1 LWYPRRMPFINYDQ
15 FATLGLEATLVS
27 LLLLALFRL
36 RTRFGLSLLFIT
48 LGAFQQMQM
57 TLALSFYVELTP
69 GILVS
74 PGSVVLFT
82 SSLFAF
88 LLIYIREDASEARKL
103 IYGLAIANLSL
114 EALSYF
120 FARQMNMPGLHILYN
135 FPRELLVHNPRVL
148 LAGTAALL
156 VDGIVVII
164 LYEWVSRLISRFL
177 FLRIYVS
184 MGLALV
190 LDTLIFATGS
200 FWGQPE
206 FVSLFLS
213 GLAGKILMSVF
224 YAAVLTLYLRYFEK
238 PEYLQPR
245 RHAQIQDIFEILTY
259 RQKYEA
265 LRQRVVRDPLTGL
278 YNRAFFEDVLGRELK
293 HSYERG
299 RPLALMLL
307 DVDHFKEYNDTYGH
321 PEGDRVLA
329 FLGASLLG
337 SLRTSD
343 MACRYGG
350 EELAL
355 ILPDSDIRFA
365 QLTAERIRRNLSE
378 RWEQVDPRFPG
389 TCVTVTI
396 GAAFFPEEASSASAL
411 VRLADERL
419 YMGKRAGRD
428 RIVVEDIRLEIPT

>member
-1 LWYPRRMPFINYDQ
+1 
-15 FATLGLEATLVS
+15 
-27 LLLLALFRL
+27 
-36 RTRFGLSLLFIT
+36 
-48 LGAFQQMQM
+48 
-57 TLALSFYVELTP
+57 
-69 GILVS
+69 
-74 PGSVVLFT
+74 LFT

-184 MGLALV
+184 MALALV

-200 FWGQPE
+200 FWGQPQ

-238 PEYLQPR
+238 PEYVQPR

-365 QLTAERIRRNLSE
+365 QLTAERVRRNLSE
-378 RWEQVDPRFPG
+378 RWEQVDPPFPG
-389 TCVTVTI
+389 MCVTVTI

>member
-1 LWYPRRMPFINYDQ
+1 MTRQGLAVRAGEPEELVTQGRTKNGLLWYPRPMPFINYDQ

-103 IYGLAIANLSL
+103 IYGLAIANISL

-120 FARQMNMPGLHILYN
+120 FARQMDMPGLHNLYN

-184 MGLALV
+184 MALALV

-200 FWGQPE
+200 FWGQPQ
-206 FVSLFLS
+206 FLSLFLS

-259 RQKYEA
+259 RQRYEA

-278 YNRAFFEDVLGRELK
+278 YNRAFFEDVL
-293 HSYERG
+293 
-299 RPLALMLL
+299 
-307 DVDHFKEYNDTYGH
+307 
-321 PEGDRVLA
+321 
-329 FLGASLLG
+329 
-337 SLRTSD
+337 
-343 MACRYGG
+343 
-350 EELAL
+350 
-355 ILPDSDIRFA
+355 
-365 QLTAERIRRNLSE
+365 
-378 RWEQVDPRFPG
+378 
-389 TCVTVTI
+389 
-396 GAAFFPEEASSASAL
+396 
-411 VRLADERL
+411 
-419 YMGKRAGRD
+419 
-428 RIVVEDIRLEIPT
+428 VES